1 MTQPLLTLKD
11 VSFNVGGR
19 ALLRDINLTIS
30 HGEKA
35 ALVGANG
42 AGKSS
47 LLKVIAGLHSR
58 YSGSVKIEGRE
69 IKVLSPRERSHLVS
83 LVLQR
88 LPFVPRFTVREFL
101 ELSDLTDHTDLDPTV
116 MALLD
121 RYLSDLSG
129 GELQRVVLM
138 GAVAQRAKLVLLD
151 EPTAHLDPTGRS
163 EVERILQR
171 YHHEQSLSYVLV
183 THDIALATRL
193 AERIVMMR
201 QGTIVWDGSVTD
213 EALPSMLREVYGCSF
228 TKFAHP
234 TTGESIII
242 PG

>member
-1 MTQPLLTLKD
+1 MTQPLLGLKN
-11 VSFNVGGR
+11 VSCNAGGR
-19 ALLRDINLTIS
+19 VLLRDINLTIS
-30 HGEKA
+30 QGEKV

-47 LLKVIAGLHSR
+47 LLKVIAGLHPR
-58 YSGSVKIEGRE
+58 YFGSAEIEGRE
-69 IKVLSPRERSHLVS
+69 IKDLAPRERSRLVS
-83 LVLQR
+83 FVLQR

-101 ELSDLTDHTDLDPTV
+101 ELSDLDDQSDLDPTV
-116 MALLD
+116 TGLLD

-138 GAVAQRAKLVLLD
+138 GAVAQQAKLVLLD

-171 YHHEQSLSYVLV
+171 YHHEQSLSYLLV

-213 EALPSMLREVYGCSF
+213 DVLPSMLKEVYGCSF
-228 TKFAHP
+228 TKVAHP

>member
-1 MTQPLLTLKD
+1 MTRPLLALEN

-19 ALLRDINLTIS
+19 VLLRDINLAIAA
-30 HGEKA
+30 GEKV

-47 LLKVIAGLHSR
+47 LLKVIAGLLPR
-58 YSGSVKIEGRE
+58 YSGSVKMEGRE
-69 IKVLSPRERSHLVS
+69 VKEIYPRERSRLVS

-88 LPFVPRFTVREFL
+88 LPFVPRFTVLEFL
-101 ELSDLTDHTDLDPTV
+101 ELSELTDFSALDATV
-116 MALLD
+116 TGLLN
-121 RYLSDLSG
+121 RYLCDLSG

-138 GAVAQRAKLVLLD
+138 SAVAQRAKLVLLD

-171 YHHEQSLSYVLV
+171 YHHEKSISYLLV

-201 QGTIVWDGSVTD
+201 EETIVWDCSATD
-213 EALPSMLREVYGCSF
+213 EKLPSMLGEVYGCSF
-228 TKFAHP
+228 TKVVHP
-234 TTGESIII
+234 NTGESIII

>member
-1 MTQPLLTLKD
+1 MTVPLLALED
-11 VSFNVGGR
+11 VSLHVGGR
-19 ALLRDINLTIS
+19 VLLRDINFALDA
-30 HGEKA
+30 GEKV

-47 LLKVIAGLHSR
+47 LLKVIAGLLPQ
-58 YSGSVKIEGRE
+58 YSGSASIAGRE
-69 IKVLSPRERSHLVS
+69 VKEIYPRERSRLVS

-88 LPFVPRFTVREFL
+88 LPFVPRFTVQEFL
-101 ELSDLTDHTDLDPTV
+101 DLSDFTDFSALDATV
-116 MALLD
+116 AGLLD
-121 RYLSDLSG
+121 RCLSDLSG

-138 GAVAQRAKLVLLD
+138 SAVAQRAKLVLLD

-171 YHHEQSLSYVLV
+171 YHHEKSISYLLV

-201 QGTIVWDGSVTD
+201 EGTIVWDGSVTD
-213 EALPSMLREVYGCSF
+213 EKLPSMLGEVYGCSF
-228 TKFAHP
+228 TKVAHP
-234 TTGESIII
+234 NTGESIII

>member
-1 MTQPLLTLKD
+1 MTQPVLTLRD
-11 VSFNVGGR
+11 LSLTVR
-19 ALLRDINLTIS
+19 DRTLLRDITLSIS
-30 HGEKA
+30 QGEKV

-47 LLKVIAGLHSR
+47 LLKVIAGLHPR
-58 YSGSVKIEGRE
+58 YSGSAEIVDREVKA
-69 IKVLSPRERSHLVS
+69 LAPRERSRLVS
-83 LVLQR
+83 FVLQR
-88 LPFVPRFTVREFL
+88 LPFVPRFTVHEFL
-101 ELSDLTDHTDLDPTV
+101 ELSELHDHTDLDPTV
-116 MALLD
+116 VGLRD

-163 EVERILQR
+163 EVERVVQR
-171 YHHEQSLSYVLV
+171 YHHEQSISYLLV

-201 QGTIVWDGSVTD
+201 QGAIVWDGSVTD
-213 EALPSMLREVYGCSF
+213 DALPSMLREVYGCPF
-228 TKFAHP
+228 TKVAHP
-234 TTGESIII
+234 STGESIII

>member
-1 MTQPLLTLKD
+1 MTRPLLALEN

-19 ALLRDINLTIS
+19 VLLRDINLAIAA
-30 HGEKA
+30 GEKV

-47 LLKVIAGLHSR
+47 LLKVIAGLLPR
-58 YSGSVKIEGRE
+58 YFGSAKMEGRE
-69 IKVLSPRERSHLVS
+69 VKDIYPRERSRLVS

-88 LPFVPRFTVREFL
+88 LPFVPRFTVLEFL
-101 ELSDLTDHTDLDPTV
+101 ELSEFTDFSALDATV
-116 MALLD
+116 TGLLD
-121 RYLSDLSG
+121 RYLCDLSG

-138 GAVAQRAKLVLLD
+138 SAVAQRAKLVLLD

-171 YHHEQSLSYVLV
+171 YHHEKSISYLLV

-201 QGTIVWDGSVTD
+201 EETIVWDGSATD
-213 EALPSMLREVYGCSF
+213 EKLPSMLGEVYGCSF
-228 TKFAHP
+228 TKVVHP
-234 TTGESIII
+234 NTGESTII